1 MYWYSALMRRIWLAS
16 TIMAAIL
23 PSTAV
28 AQDRVL
34 QQCAAAV
41 TIRAYCN
48 SIVHAMEIVQPRI
61 GLAAAGG
68 NPVPGA
74 SSTLGMKLGAVPRI
88 SIGGR
93 FTTVTY
99 EIPAIDTPGS
109 TNDIDAR
116 SNAFQFDASVGIY
129 SGLSLLPTVG
139 GFASLDLVG
148 TFGRVSMPDDHGFT
162 DDVTNW
168 GIGARLGLLRESF
181 TAPGVSVT
189 GMYRGLGEMRYDDP
203 GNPDDVSFEL
213 SGTRVLSLRGVVG
226 KRLLA
231 VGAMAGVGYDRV
243 TSDARF
249 DIRTTVPP
257 ITSFTED
264 GFKSS
269 RTNLFGS
276 VQWTLLILSAVAEA
290 GWQLGGDAFTAPLPA
305 GHESGTDRKSFFASI
320 ALRLSI

>member
-1 MYWYSALMRRIWLAS
+1 MRRILLAS
-16 TIMAAIL
+16 TLIAAIL
-23 PSTAV
+23 PTTAL
-28 AQDRVL
+28 AQERVL
-34 QQCAAAV
+34 QQCAAAITV
-41 TIRAYCN
+41 SSYCN
-48 SIVHAMEIVQPRI
+48 SIVHAMEVVQPRV

-88 SIGGR
+88 SIGAR

-99 EIPAIDTPGS
+99 EIPAIDSPGS
-109 TNDIDAR
+109 SNDIDAR
-116 SNAFQFDASVGIY
+116 SNAIQFDGSVGLF
-129 SGLSLLPTVG
+129 SGFSVLPTVG
-139 GFASLDLVG
+139 GFASVDLVA

-168 GIGARLGLLRESF
+168 GVGARLGLLRESF
-181 TAPGVSVT
+181 TAPGVSIT
-189 GMYRGLGEMRYDDP
+189 GMYRGLGEIRYNDP
-203 GNPDDVSFEL
+203 GTPDDVTFEL
-213 SGTRVLSLRGVVG
+213 SDTRMLSLRGVVG

-231 VGAMAGVGYDRV
+231 VGVMAGVGYDRV
-243 TSDARF
+243 SSDARS

-257 ITSFTED
+257 ITSFSED

-269 RTNLFGS
+269 RTNIFGS

-305 GHESGTDRKSFFASI
+305 GHQSATDQKSFFASL